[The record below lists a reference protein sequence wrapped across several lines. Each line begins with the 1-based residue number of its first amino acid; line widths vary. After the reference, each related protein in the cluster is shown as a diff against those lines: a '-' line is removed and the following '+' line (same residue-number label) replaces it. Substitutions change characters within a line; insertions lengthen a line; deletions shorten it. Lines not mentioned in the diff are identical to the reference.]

1 MPADASVTVPID
13 ASVHWYNNT
22 CFFHYVGPVSRH
34 QALKGWEETLNCHEK
49 QLKSSV
55 KENLLNDK
63 MVDLK
68 LFSYPNAEVNIAYG
82 TFL

>member
-1 MPADASVTVPID
+1 MQVYFVWPATG
-13 ASVHWYNNT
+13 HHT
-22 CFFHYVGPVSRH
+22 LR
-34 QALKGWEETLNCHEK
+34 GWEETLNCHEK

-68 LFSYPNAEVNIAYG
+68 LFCNPNAEVNIAYG
-82 TFL
+82 TFLSFSFITLALCEEALFVNLYR